1 MVVIKTENQPIVFSG
16 QEVIYGSNV
25 ATPQPAEKLIIRSSA
40 DIPIT
45 YSGQEVIQ

>member
-1 MVVIKTENQPIVFSG
+1 MVVIQTANTPIVFSG
-16 QEVIYGSNV
+16 QEVIYGSDV
-25 ATPQPAEKLIIRSSA
+25 ATVQPASKLIIRTSA